1 MSRRKQKYFT
11 PVFLLL
17 LFATLLLVF
26 HSSFGNPPRSDY
38 WSAFYFFRWV
48 DHAPT
53 PPTIFHVL
61 TYDPW
66 NHGTFRPLSFFIL
79 YLQHRTF
86 GTTFAYSHLCSFLA
100 YFVAAALLYRLG
112 GELAIDRTLRA
123 LFVFLW
129 ACLFSHFDIVTWT
142 FHIYS
147 LFGFCFSLLAFIVF
161 IRYLKT
167 GAAALLPLTGLLFL
181 LSILA
186 YEVFAA
192 WPLGIML
199 LSLSPF
205 LVSGRK
211 PGLRPLKSAV
221 ITVAAVYLLYLG
233 AYLVSQSIGRFDV
246 GTGPSRQGIHFGI
259 FLLGIM
265 GALFNF
271 FYTGIGVN
279 AFPILAVPALVREN
293 IDMGGMLL
301 RWQEASSLRGVVIG
315 VGAATLVLLLATG
328 IILFRKR
335 RYRFLHL
342 MGFLLFLLFSNFFII
357 LLARLTT
364 NPLFYAFTQFRYQ
377 YVPNAMVM
385 LLAAAALDRLLRPNR
400 RDKILIACALIP
412 ILGANLLLTHTYTII
427 LKGQFRPLKTML
439 NAINEKLES
448 GQISDEEPLYIEYEV
463 TSSLPIL
470 SWNEAMSRFMRGTY
484 QWYFPP
490 RSQNAFSLDRDR
502 AAWIIRAED
511 PTTIQR
517 LPDTPPETEPAKPRT
532 GSRR

>member
-1 MSRRKQKYFT
+1 MSPRKKKYFT

-26 HSSFGNPPRSDY
+26 HSSFSNPPRSDY

-53 PPTIFHVL
+53 PPTILHVL

-66 NHGTFRPLSFFIL
+66 DHGTFRPLSFFIL
-79 YLQHRTF
+79 YLQHRAF
-86 GTTFAYSHLCSFLA
+86 GTAFAYSHLCSFLA
-100 YFVAAALLYRLG
+100 YFAAAGLLYRLG
-112 GELAIDRTLRA
+112 GELGIDRTLRA
-123 LFVFLW
+123 IFVFLW
-129 ACLFSHFDIVTWT
+129 AGLFSHFDIVTWT

-147 LFGFCFSLLAFIVF
+147 LLGFCFSLAALILF

-167 GAAALLPLTGLLFL
+167 GAASLLPLTGLLFL
-181 LSILA
+181 LGILA

-192 WPLGIML
+192 WPLGIIL

-205 LVSGRK
+205 LVAGRK
-211 PGLRPLKSAV
+211 PGLRPLKGAI

-233 AYLVSQSIGRFDV
+233 AYLISQSIGRFNV
-246 GTGPSRQGIHFGI
+246 GTGSPRQGIEFGM

-265 GALFNF
+265 GTLFNLI
-271 FYTGIGVN
+271 YTGIGVN
-279 AFPILAVPALVREN
+279 AVPILVVPALVREN

-301 RWQEASSLRGVVIG
+301 RWQEASSLRGMVIG
-315 VGAATLVLLLATG
+315 GGALTLVLLLATG
-328 IILFRKR
+328 IILLRKR
-335 RYRFLHL
+335 RYHFLHL

-377 YVPNAMVM
+377 YVPNSMVM
-385 LLAAAALDRLLRPNR
+385 LLAAAALDRLLRPDR
-400 RDKILIACALIP
+400 REKILIAGAVIP
-412 ILGANLLLTHTYTII
+412 ILGANLLLTHTYTAI

-439 NAINEKLES
+439 AEINEKLES
-448 GQISDEEPLYIEYEV
+448 GQISSEEPLYIEYEV
-463 TSSLPIL
+463 TAELPVL
-470 SWNEAMSRFMRGTY
+470 SWNQAMSRFMQGTY

-490 RSQNAFSLDRDR
+490 RFQDAFVFSRDR
-502 AAWIIRAED
+502 AAWIIRAEV
-511 PTTIQR
+511 PTSIQR
-517 LPDTPPETEPAKPRT
+517 VPDTPSGPESAEPRT
-532 GSRR
+532 GNRR

>member
-1 MSRRKQKYFT
+1 MNRKNNKYFS

-26 HSSFGNPPRSDY
+26 HSSFANPPRSDY

-53 PPTIFHVL
+53 PPTVLHVL

-66 NHGTFRPLSFFIL
+66 DHGTFRPLSFFIL
-79 YLQHRTF
+79 YLQHRAF
-86 GTTFAYSHLCSFLA
+86 GTAFAFSHLCSFLA
-100 YFVAAALLYRLG
+100 YFAAAALLYRLG
-112 GELAIDRTLRA
+112 GELGIDRTLRA
-123 LFVFLW
+123 IFVFLW
-129 ACLFSHFDIVTWT
+129 AGLFSHFDIVTWT

-147 LFGFCFSLLAFIVF
+147 LLGFCFSLAALILF

-167 GAAALLPLTGLLFL
+167 GAAALLPLIGLLFL
-181 LSILA
+181 LGILA

-192 WPLGIML
+192 WPLAIIL

-205 LVSGRK
+205 LIVGRK
-211 PGLRPLKSAV
+211 PGLRPLKGAI

-233 AYLVSQSIGRFDV
+233 AYLVSQSIGRFNV
-246 GTGPSRQGIHFGI
+246 GTGSPRQSIDFGL
-259 FLLGIM
+259 FLLALLGT
-265 GALFNF
+265 LFNLL
-271 FYTGIGVN
+271 YTGIGVN
-279 AFPILAVPALVREN
+279 AVPILVVPALVREN

-301 RWQEASSLRGVVIG
+301 RWQEASALRGVVIG
-315 VGAATLVLLLATG
+315 GGSLALVLLLAAG

-335 RYRFLHL
+335 RYHFLHL
-342 MGFLLFLLFSNFFII
+342 MVFLLFLFFSNFFII

-364 NPLFYAFTQFRYQ
+364 NPLFYTFTQFRYQ
-377 YVPNAMVM
+377 YVPNAMLM

-427 LKGQFRPLKTML
+427 LKSQFKPLKTML
-439 NAINEKLES
+439 TTINEKLES
-448 GQISDEEPLYIEYEV
+448 GQISSEEPLYIEYEV
-463 TSSLPIL
+463 SAELPVL
-470 SWNEAMSRFMRGTY
+470 SWNQAMSRFMRGTY

-490 RSQNAFSLDRDR
+490 RFQDAFAFDRDR

-511 PTTIQR
+511 PTSIQR
-517 LPDTPPETEPAKPRT
+517 LPVIPPESEPANPRT